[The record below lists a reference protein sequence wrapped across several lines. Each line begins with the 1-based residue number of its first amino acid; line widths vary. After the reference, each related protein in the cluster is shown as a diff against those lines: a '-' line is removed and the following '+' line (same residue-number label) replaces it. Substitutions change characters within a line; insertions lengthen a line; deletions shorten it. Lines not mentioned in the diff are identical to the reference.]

1 MDYHPLGNTGL
12 TVSVA
17 GLGCGGNSRLGLG
30 RGASFDECVGVAR
43 AAIDLGVN
51 FLDTAE
57 VYGTEEIVGAAVKAY
72 DRDKLVISTKAL
84 FKEGDTAKTVTRKVE
99 ASLKRLGLDHV
110 DIFHFHA
117 VRPAAYEH
125 HRDVLAPALLRLK
138 EQGKVRHVGLT
149 ETGPRDPDQAMLSR
163 AVEEAPWEVI
173 MLAYSL
179 VNQGARTRVFPVTR
193 RRGIGTLLMFVVRNI
208 FSNDAYRRAVFA
220 KLVED
225 GRLDASVL
233 SQGSADGDP
242 ARLPRRR
249 GRRGEHHRCG
259 LSLCAPRR
267 RRRRHPV
274 RHRQPGACEGQH
286 RVDLAAAT
294 PRPGGRAAAQDVRAP
309 ERRRAGSAG
318 AGEGV
323 ETCHHR
329 PHLVCSPS
337 FETARSLSRGIRGG
351 PPQDEGSGR
360 GGVGFRVA

>member
-1 MDYHPLGNTGL
+1 MQYHPLGNTGL
-12 TVSVA
+12 IVSVA

-57 VYGTEEIVGAAVKAY
+57 VYGTEEIVGAAVKEY

-84 FKEGDTAKTVTRKVE
+84 FKTEDTAETVTQKVE

-117 VRPAAYEH
+117 VGPAAYEH
-125 HRDVLAPALLRLK
+125 HRDVLTPALLRLK

-149 ETGPRDPDQAMLSR
+149 ETGPRDPEQAMLAR

-179 VNQGARTRVFPVTR
+179 VNQGARTRVFPATV

-220 KLVED
+220 KLVEQ
-225 GRLDASVL
+225 GLVEASVL

-242 ARLPRRR
+242 LAFLVSEGGAESITDAAYRYARHEKGADVILFGTGNRAHVKANIESILRPPLPAPVIERL
-249 GRRGEHHRCG
+249 HRTFG
-259 LSLCAPRR
+259 HLS
-267 RRRRHPV
+267 
-274 RHRQPGACEGQH
+274 
-286 RVDLAAAT
+286 
-294 PRPGGRAAAQDVRAP
+294 
-309 ERRRAGSAG
+309 
-318 AGEGV
+318 
-323 ETCHHR
+323 
-329 PHLVCSPS
+329 
-337 FETARSLSRGIRGG
+337 
-351 PPQDEGSGR
+351 
-360 GGVGFRVA
+360 GVGLDLPGPVKA

>member
-1 MDYHPLGNTGL
+1 MHYHPLGNPGL

-72 DRDKLVISTKAL
+72 DRDRLVISTKAL
-84 FKEGDTAKTVTRKVE
+84 FKTEDTAETVAGKVE

-110 DIFHFHA
+110 DIFLFHA
-117 VRPAAYEH
+117 VGPAAYEH
-125 HRDVLAPALLRLK
+125 HRDVLAPALLRLR

-149 ETGPRDPDQAMLSR
+149 ETGPRDPEQAMLAR

-179 VNQGARTRVFPVTR
+179 VNQGARTKVFPVTQ

-220 KLVED
+220 KLVEQ
-225 GRLDASVL
+225 GLLEASVL
-233 SQGSADGDP
+233 SEGDP
-242 ARLPRRR
+242 LAFLVSEGGAESITDAAYRYARHEKGADVILFGTGNKAHVKANIESILRPPLPAPVIERL
-249 GRRGEHHRCG
+249 HRTFG
-259 LSLCAPRR
+259 HLS
-267 RRRRHPV
+267 
-274 RHRQPGACEGQH
+274 
-286 RVDLAAAT
+286 
-294 PRPGGRAAAQDVRAP
+294 
-309 ERRRAGSAG
+309 
-318 AGEGV
+318 
-323 ETCHHR
+323 
-329 PHLVCSPS
+329 
-337 FETARSLSRGIRGG
+337 
-351 PPQDEGSGR
+351 
-360 GGVGFRVA
+360 GVGLDLPGPVKA

>member
-1 MDYHPLGNTGL
+1 MHYHPLGNTGL

-72 DRDKLVISTKAL
+72 DRDRLVISTKAL
-84 FKEGDTAKTVTRKVE
+84 FKTDDTAETVTQKVE

-117 VRPAAYEH
+117 VGPAAYEH

-149 ETGPRDPDQAMLSR
+149 ETGPRDPEQAMLAR
-163 AVEEAPWEVI
+163 AVEEAPWEVM

-179 VNQGARTRVFPVTR
+179 VNQGARTRVFPVTV

-220 KLVED
+220 RLVED
-225 GRLDASVL
+225 GLLDKSVL
-233 SQGSADGDP
+233 SDGDP
-242 ARLPRRR
+242 LAFLVSEGGAASITDAAYRYARHEKGADVILFGTGNRAHVKANVDSILRPPLPAPVIERL
-249 GRRGEHHRCG
+249 HRTFG
-259 LSLCAPRR
+259 HLS
-267 RRRRHPV
+267 
-274 RHRQPGACEGQH
+274 
-286 RVDLAAAT
+286 
-294 PRPGGRAAAQDVRAP
+294 
-309 ERRRAGSAG
+309 
-318 AGEGV
+318 
-323 ETCHHR
+323 
-329 PHLVCSPS
+329 
-337 FETARSLSRGIRGG
+337 
-351 PPQDEGSGR
+351 
-360 GGVGFRVA
+360 GVGLDLPGPVKA